1 MTIGPGDTI
10 SVAADTL
17 NLPLPKAEY
26 SIGSIIPLVAHPDEM
41 TIREDHA
48 GVLTADYISRLRRI
62 DGEPRPRETVNSDMS
77 FIVLSLSLL
86 LITLMTVFG
95 RRSIFSGLSSIS
107 FRRREETV
115 PAGTSEVFSWPPI
128 LRNIFTVLNA
138 GLFTSTALLVPGLA
152 DSDLLGGSTG
162 LTAVLAGSFLAALLL
177 RHLTSM
183 ILASITGL
191 KNLFREYM
199 TVVYNIWFA
208 FSAVLFVLNGII
220 LFAPLKNPLPF
231 ITAGLIV
238 VAIFLLI
245 RVLKLLSIF
254 HDRHIT
260 IFYFLLYLCALEV
273 LPVLVTLKILGVF

>member
-1 MTIGPGDTI
+1 MTNGPGDTI

-17 NLPLPKAEY
+17 NLPLPKEEY
-26 SIGSIIPLVAHPDEM
+26 SIGSIIPLMSRPEEM
-41 TIREDHA
+41 SVSEDRA
-48 GVLTADYISRLRRI
+48 GGLTADYISRLRRV
-62 DGEPRPRETVNSDMS
+62 DGEPRPRETVNTDMS
-77 FIVLSLSLL
+77 FIILSLSLL

-95 RRSIFSGLSSIS
+95 RRSILGGLSSIS

-115 PAGTSEVFSWPPI
+115 PAGTSEVLSWPPI

-138 GLFTSTALLVPGLA
+138 GLFAATALLVPGLT
-152 DSDLLGGSTG
+152 DSGFLGGSVG
-162 LTAVLAGSFLAALLL
+162 LTAVLAGSFLAALML

-183 ILASITGL
+183 ILAGITGF

-199 TVVYNIWFA
+199 NVVYNIWFA
-208 FSAVLFVLNGII
+208 FSAILFVLNGII

-231 ITAGLIV
+231 IIAGLII
-238 VAIFLLI
+238 VAIFMLI

-254 HDRHIT
+254 HDRHIS

>member
-26 SIGSIIPLVAHPDEM
+26 SIGSIIPLVTHPDEM
-41 TIREDHA
+41 TVMEDHA

-152 DSDLLGGSTG
+152 DIDLLGGSTG

-191 KNLFREYM
+191 KNQFREYM
-199 TVVYNIWFA
+199 NVVYNIWFA

>member
-41 TIREDHA
+41 TVMEDHA